1 MVESS
6 SSRQVTPDNSEKAS
20 VQNQN
25 DSDTSSAPA
34 QVTASPSVQ
43 SQMSSGISGISQN
56 LPYQQV
62 GGQQVVMVQSSGG
75 QQLGGVV
82 GGQQGS
88 MIMMGS
94 QQVLNSYHKSQ
105 ILGFLYKQG

>member
-1 MVESS
+1 MVFQSQDMRHR
-6 SSRQVTPDNSEKAS
+6 SRQVTPDNSEKAS
-20 VQNQN
+20 IQNQS
-25 DSDTSSAPA
+25 DSDTSSAT

-105 ILGFLYKQG
+105 ILGFI